1 MIGTL
6 DRYILRQVLT
16 PLFATMSVG
25 LLVLLAE
32 RMVRLL
38 DTTLGKRNSFA
49 IVFEMLAYLVP
60 HYLGLAVPAALFLGM
75 LLGFN
80 KISKDGE
87 IDAWMASGV
96 GLSRLARPAMM
107 LGLVLSILSLA
118 VFGWL
123 QPHTRYA
130 YRSVLFDVRNVD
142 VFYLAEEGVFMQ
154 AGTRTFIID
163 TLDRN
168 NNAFDRI
175 FVFDDKGA
183 KGIETVTATRGLL
196 VEQGEKQRPVLRLQD
211 GRMLDIPQWP
221 AAAGKNLAPPVIA
234 SFTTTDTPLG
244 RVSDKIFRP
253 RGEDERELTLP
264 ELIES
269 LDTPPKDTTA
279 ATMRAELHKRI
290 INIVTPLL
298 LPILAIP
305 FALGRRR
312 SPRAYRIG
320 IALIILVAFH
330 EIIEQGAL
338 LAATKGYS
346 PGLTMWLPFV
356 LLSGFAVWRFY
367 THAYQVQ
374 SDWLDN
380 WGDRLAD
387 WSAPLRARITRMAKK
402 ESAT

>member
-183 KGIETVTATRGLL
+183 KGIETVTATRGFWLNK
-196 VEQGEKQRPVLRLQD
+196 GEKNSAPCCGWRTA
-211 GRMLDIPQWP
+211 GWLDIPAVARRRRKEP
-221 AAAGKNLAPPVIA
+221 GAAGYRVFHHDRYATRARLRQDIQAA
-234 SFTTTDTPLG
+234 RRGRARTDAAGTDTK
-244 RVSDKIFRP
+244 VSTPRP
-253 RGEDERELTLP
+253 R
-264 ELIES
+264 
-269 LDTPPKDTTA
+269 TPQQRQ
-279 ATMRAELHKRI
+279 MRAELHKR
-290 INIVTPLL
+290 
-298 LPILAIP
+298 
-305 FALGRRR
+305 
-312 SPRAYRIG
+312 
-320 IALIILVAFH
+320 H
-330 EIIEQGAL
+330 H
-338 LAATKGYS
+338 K
-346 PGLTMWLPFV
+346 
-356 LLSGFAVWRFY
+356 
-367 THAYQVQ
+367 H
-374 SDWLDN
+374 
-380 WGDRLAD
+380 
-387 WSAPLRARITRMAKK
+387 
-402 ESAT
+402 